1 MITATFKENN
11 KLIHK
16 FIIEGHA
23 NFAPTGQ
30 DIVCAAV
37 SSLVL
42 ATCNALLYLEECEVA
57 DEDGLLVCTVKEPSE
72 ITNTLMQPLLIGLN
86 GIAEKHPNHLKVI
99 SYNRKNSHDGG
110 YSLANEF
117 EIDSNFIIE
126 SGD

>member
-23 NFAPTGQ
+23 NYAPTGQ
-30 DIVCAAV
+30 DIICAAV

-42 ATCNALLYLEECEVA
+42 ATCNALLYLEECEVT

-72 ITNTLMQPLLIGLN
+72 TSNTLIQPLIIGIT
-86 GIAEKHPNHLKVI
+86 GIAEQHPKNLKVVNK
-99 SYNRKNSHDGG
+99 Y
-110 YSLANEF
+110 E
-117 EIDSNFIIE
+117 
-126 SGD
+126 